1 MKTLK
6 RIKPN
11 GYLTKNMK
19 ENGTC
24 FTCLFNFEFCEH
36 RQEESK
42 KSKLL
47 SEIICSTVQNS
58 RNQSLQKIAAKFEL
72 ESDEFFTSE
81 QKAEFYIFPSTTP
94 KTQHKQ

>member
-24 FTCLFNFEFCEH
+24 LTCLFDFEFCEH
-36 RQEESK
+36 RKHENQ
-42 KSKLL
+42 KSKRL
-47 SEIICSTVQNS
+47 SEIICSTVQKAKS
-58 RNQSLQKIAAKFEL
+58 QTLQRIAAKFEL

-81 QKAEFYIFPSTTP
+81 QKAEFYV
-94 KTQHKQ
+94 